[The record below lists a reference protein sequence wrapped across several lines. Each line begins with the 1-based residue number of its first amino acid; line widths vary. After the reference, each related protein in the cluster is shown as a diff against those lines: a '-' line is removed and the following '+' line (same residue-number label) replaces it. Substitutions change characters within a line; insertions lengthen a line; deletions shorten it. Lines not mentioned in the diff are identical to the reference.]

1 MALIKAGNGSS
12 LSGLVGSVVMVQT
25 KWGSYMRSAPHYSDD
40 SWTGK
45 QRTHRERFKK
55 VSAFAKQFKERV
67 LPQIWNDA
75 DERIS
80 GYALFLKTNM
90 AAFNSQGELAEPLKL
105 KLSTGTLDF
114 PQGMQLDGGET
125 VASPLTVSWTNSGTG
140 GVRMYDELMVIS
152 SGEGMYSDIWYTGL
166 LRGNKGG
173 IFELPPLEVAP
184 THLYLFFGS
193 RDRRSYSTSQ
203 CFPISTDYAD

>member
-12 LSGLVGSVVMVQT
+12 LSGLVGTVVMVQT
-25 KWGSYMRSAPHYSDD
+25 RWGSYMRGAPYYSDS
-40 SWTGK
+40 SWTKK
-45 QRTHRERFKK
+45 QRAHRQRFKM
-55 VSAFAKQFKERV
+55 VSKFIKQFKERV

-75 DERIS
+75 HERIS

-90 AAFNSQGELAEPLKL
+90 AAFNSEGELAEPLKL

-114 PQGMQLDGGET
+114 PQGMQLSGGEA
-125 VASPLTVSWTNSGTG
+125 ASGSLTVSWTNSGTG

-152 SGEGMYSDIWYTGL
+152 SGGGMYSDILYTGL

-173 IFELPPLEVAP
+173 TFELPPLEATA

-193 RDRRSYSTSQ
+193 RDRRDYSVSE
-203 CFPISTDYAD
+203 CFELNTDFTD

>member
-12 LSGLVGSVVMVQT
+12 LSGLVGSVVIVQT
-25 KWGSYMRSAPHYSDD
+25 KSGSYMRGAPNYSNS
-40 SWTGK
+40 SWTKK
-45 QRTHRERFKK
+45 QRAHRERFKK
-55 VSAFAKQFKERV
+55 VSKFVKQFKERL

-75 DERIS
+75 NERLS
-80 GYALFLKTNM
+80 GHALFLKTNM
-90 AAFNSQGELAEPLKL
+90 GAFSAEGELTAPLNL

-114 PQGMQLDGGET
+114 PQGLQLSAGE
-125 VASPLTVSWTNSGTG
+125 AANGPLTVSWTNGAIG

-152 SGEGMYSDIWYTGL
+152 SGGGMYSDIFDTGL

-173 IFELPPLEVAP
+173 SFELPPLEAAA

-193 RDRRSYSTSQ
+193 RDRRSYSGSE
-203 CFPISTDYAD
+203 CFEISVN